1 LGDFNACVGLV
12 DGTNKFQNLYSNQIT
27 HTRQG
32 DLRLRPSMGSQN
44 TGIKATVTDAGSS
57 YGQPLGTFAAVLMN
71 L

>member
-1 LGDFNACVGLV
+1 VGDFNACVGLV
-12 DGTNKFQNLYSNQIT
+12 DGTNQFQNLYSNQIN

-32 DLRLRPSMGSQN
+32 DFAVQTVNGISKYW
-44 TGIKATVTDAGSS
+44 IKATVTDAGSG